1 MDNQLF
7 RKKSLDK
14 VSSPEQLNDYIR
26 VSNPGV
32 WIALSAVIVLLFGVC
47 IWGIF
52 GRLENEI
59 RPLLDGVTVLIWDL
73 AELEYMSAAGLRLLR
88 AAQKV
93 MDTQGK
99 MLVTNAN
106 EAVLELF
113 EITGF
118 TSILTLE

>member
-1 MDNQLF
+1 MEKDMNIIKAKNGSTLSVALQG
-7 RKKSLDK
+7 R
-14 VSSPEQLNDYIR
+14 LNTATAR
-26 VSNPGV
+26 Q
-32 WIALSAVIVLLFGVC
+32 
-47 IWGIF
+47 
-52 GRLENEI
+52 LENEI
-59 RPLLDGVTVLIWDL
+59 RPLLGGVTVLIWDM

-93 MDTQGK
+93 MDRQGK

-106 EAVLELF
+106 EAILELF

>member
-1 MDNQLF
+1 MEKDMNIIKA
-7 RKKSLDK
+7 KKGSTLS
-14 VSSPEQLNDYIR
+14 VALQGRLNTATAR
-26 VSNPGV
+26 Q
-32 WIALSAVIVLLFGVC
+32 
-47 IWGIF
+47 
-52 GRLENEI
+52 LENEI
-59 RPLLDGVTVLIWDL
+59 RPILDGVTVLIWDL
-73 AELEYMSAAGLRLLR
+73 VELEYMSSAGLRLLR

-99 MLVTNAN
+99 MLVVNAN

>member
-1 MDNQLF
+1 MEKDMNIIKA
-7 RKKSLDK
+7 KKGSTLS
-14 VSSPEQLNDYIR
+14 VALQGRLNTATAR
-26 VSNPGV
+26 Q
-32 WIALSAVIVLLFGVC
+32 
-47 IWGIF
+47 
-52 GRLENEI
+52 LENEI
-59 RPLLDGVTVLIWDL
+59 RPLLGGVTVLIWDL

>member
-1 MDNQLF
+1 MEKAMNIIKA
-7 RKKSLDK
+7 KKGSTLS
-14 VSSPEQLNDYIR
+14 V
-26 VSNPGV
+26 
-32 WIALSAVIVLLFGVC
+32 ALQ
-47 IWGIF
+47 
-52 GRLENEI
+52 GRLNTATSRQLESEI
-59 RPLLDGVTVLIWDL
+59 RPILDDVTVLIWDL

-99 MLVTNAN
+99 MLVVNAN
-106 EAVLELF
+106 EAIVELF

>member
-1 MDNQLF
+1 MEKDMNIIKA
-7 RKKSLDK
+7 KKGSTLS
-14 VSSPEQLNDYIR
+14 VALQGRLNTATAR
-26 VSNPGV
+26 Q
-32 WIALSAVIVLLFGVC
+32 
-47 IWGIF
+47 
-52 GRLENEI
+52 LENEI
-59 RPLLDGVTVLIWDL
+59 RPLLGGVTVLIWDM

-93 MDTQGK
+93 MDRQGK

-106 EAVLELF
+106 EAILELF

>member
-1 MDNQLF
+1 MEKDMNIIKA
-7 RKKSLDK
+7 KKGSTLS
-14 VSSPEQLNDYIR
+14 VALQGRLNTATAR
-26 VSNPGV
+26 Q
-32 WIALSAVIVLLFGVC
+32 
-47 IWGIF
+47 
-52 GRLENEI
+52 LENEI